1 MTKLLSGKVMVL
13 AALALLLLAAMSA
26 VAVAQ
31 AAGSTQGSMLL
42 ELATDARAFAMG
54 GVGAA
59 LPGQGCG
66 NPAALGIVGYQRV
79 GAGLGTQ
86 FGLAGTWDASY
97 VRHGLGLAAAGVEAH
112 GITVYDE
119 LGNPTDEIDV
129 REGAAAIAA
138 SRKLGWAHVG
148 ARLKV
153 GWNYVGDA
161 RSIAAGADIGILLAR
176 DDLWFGAVVTDV
188 IGGVGEAAVTFG
200 ASAQVT
206 PEVTVAADVTVGG
219 PVRLGAEWRRG
230 PLAARCGAVVEDGQL
245 LPSAGVGV
253 EYRGFRIDYG
263 VGLGIVGK
271 TSHRLGLSY
280 SF

>member
-66 NPAALGIVGYQRV
+66 NPAALGTVGYQRV

-119 LGNPTDEIDV
+119 LETPQTIDV

-161 RSIAAGADIGILLAR
+161 SVDSRRRRHRHPAGAG
-176 DDLWFGAVVTDV
+176 
-188 IGGVGEAAVTFG
+188 
-200 ASAQVT
+200 
-206 PEVTVAADVTVGG
+206 
-219 PVRLGAEWRRG
+219 
-230 PLAARCGAVVEDGQL
+230 
-245 LPSAGVGV
+245 
-253 EYRGFRIDYG
+253 
-263 VGLGIVGK
+263 
-271 TSHRLGLSY
+271 
-280 SF
+280 

>member
-66 NPAALGIVGYQRV
+66 NPAALGTVGYQRV

-86 FGLAGTWDASY
+86 FGLAGTWMHRMSAW
-97 VRHGLGLAAAGVEAH
+97 LGLAAAGVEAH

-119 LGNPTDEIDV
+119 LETPQT
-129 REGAAAIAA
+129 RSTCAGAAAIAFE
-138 SRKLGWAHVG
+138 KLGWAHVG
-148 ARLKV
+148 QAKGRLELRRGCTV
-153 GWNYVGDA
+153 DS
-161 RSIAAGADIGILLAR
+161 RRRRHRHPAGAG
-176 DDLWFGAVVTDV
+176 
-188 IGGVGEAAVTFG
+188 
-200 ASAQVT
+200 
-206 PEVTVAADVTVGG
+206 
-219 PVRLGAEWRRG
+219 
-230 PLAARCGAVVEDGQL
+230 
-245 LPSAGVGV
+245 
-253 EYRGFRIDYG
+253 
-263 VGLGIVGK
+263 
-271 TSHRLGLSY
+271 
-280 SF
+280 